1 MVFDFAATKLLTRRT
16 VHTTFGVSALY
27 QDSTLSEP
35 LPIKVRWHSKIDRFG
50 DNETAGYA
58 EVIEGI
64 HRVIFSQEEARAIG
78 VRQTGVLII
87 ASLDNAILTL
97 ESREPSD
104 GPYEEVW
111 GVVKDT

>member
-1 MVFDFAATKLLTRRT
+1 MAFDFAATKLKTRRV
-16 VHTTFGVSALY
+16 VHTTFGVSAFY
-27 QDSTLSEP
+27 QDSSLSEP
-35 LPIKVRWHSKIDRFG
+35 LPIRVRWHTRLDRFG

-64 HRVIFSQEEARAIG
+64 HRVIFAKDEAQLVG
-78 VRQTGVLII
+78 VTQAGTITI
-87 ASLDNAILTL
+87 PQLDNAVLTL

-111 GVVKDT
+111 SVVKEG